1 MKIGFIGLGT
11 MGAPMASHLIDKG
24 HEVTVWNRSPEKTI
38 PLAECG
44 AQVAAQIQDLAELPI
59 IISCVGGS
67 QDAEEVLLAVGSRQ
81 PTLYIDHST
90 IEPKA
95 AVAIGAK
102 LRELGHEFV
111 DAPVTGGSMGAQ
123 NGTLTI
129 FLGGAPDVCVVAETI
144 VCAYGKNVRRVGD
157 SGAGQWMKLAN
168 QIAVGGAL
176 AGLCESLAFAQRAGL
191 DISVAKEMIGKGAGG
206 SWAFDNY
213 GPKILHEDWTPGFSI
228 RNQVK
233 DFRYVLAAAE
243 ELGLSLPATHAVN
256 VELESMLA
264 EFGGETT
271 AALFRRL
278 VSHTNQVS

>member
-11 MGAPMASHLIDKG
+11 MGAPMAGHLIDKG
-24 HEVTVWNRSPEKTI
+24 HEVTVWNRTPEKAL
-38 PLAECG
+38 PFADRG
-44 AQVAAQIQDLAELPI
+44 AKVVAQIQDLADLPVV
-59 IISCVGGS
+59 ISCVGGS
-67 QDAEEVLLAVGSRQ
+67 QDVADCLLAVRSSH

-95 AVAIGAK
+95 AVEIGAK
-102 LRELGHEFV
+102 LREHGHEFV

-129 FLGGAPDVCVVAETI
+129 FLGGAPDVCVAAEGI
-144 VCAYGKNVRRVGD
+144 VCAYGKNVRRVGE

-168 QIAVGGAL
+168 QIAVGGGL
-176 AGLCESLAFAQRAGL
+176 VGLCESLAFAQRAGL

-206 SWAFDNY
+206 SWAFENY

-243 ELGLSLPATHAVN
+243 ALGMSLPATEAVN
-256 VELESMLA
+256 NELEAMLA
-264 EFGGETT
+264 EFGSETT

-278 VSHTNQVS
+278 ANPATKD